1 MSDAIKMTPEVVQAV
16 NELCNQSNLS
26 GKITRLQNAEEAL
39 QKVAYNDETGRQDY
53 LFRFAYDLKQMR
65 EDFEELEK
73 ILGYEPDRD

>member
-26 GKITRLQNAEEAL
+26 GKITRLLNAEDAL
-39 QKVAYNDETGRQDY
+39 QRVAYDDETGNQDY

-65 EDFEELEK
+65 EEFEQLEK

>member
-16 NELCNQSNLS
+16 NELCGQSNLS
-26 GKITRLQNAEEAL
+26 GKITRLLNAEDAL
-39 QKVAYNDETGRQDY
+39 QRVAYDDETGNQDY

-65 EDFEELEK
+65 EEFEQLEK